1 MTRLIFSIYENV
13 NDNSINNYKKQQLL
27 KYKDVLVNFQ
37 EIYAK
42 KCNAEY
48 KLVETTNIKIQNEYD
63 SIQFSKL
70 KYLYEFTK
78 DYDEVLYLDLD
89 ILPKINI
96 PNIFDTYDFSKLVC
110 FFEDCEKRMF
120 DLFPNKDEKYR
131 YINELDHMSWWIKMA
146 AKNSMLLLEDYSLSE
161 FIINTGVVG
170 ANYQTMKNI
179 NFHNELT
186 NMNKLLDEAKD
197 DNLYPPESSQ
207 FFRPNNEIYFTYLVE
222 KKNIAYEK
230 LDESWNYILDD
241 IRLKEEV
248 EANFLHIINKDF
260 NSYLYF

>member
-1 MTRLIFSIYENV
+1 MSRLIFSIYEDV
-13 NDNSINNYKKQQLL
+13 NDNSVTSYKKQQLF
-27 KYKDVLVNFQ
+27 KFKDILSNFQ

-48 KLVETTNIKIQNEYD
+48 KLVQTYSTKIFNEYD
-63 SIQFSKL
+63 SIQFNKI
-70 KYLYEFTK
+70 KYLYEFSK

-89 ILPKINI
+89 VLPKKDI
-96 PNIFDTYDFSKLVC
+96 PNIFDTYDFSKLIC

-146 AKNSMLLLEDYSLSE
+146 AKNSMLLLEDYTLSNY
-161 FIINTGVVG
+161 IINTGVIG
-170 ANYQTMKNI
+170 ANFETMKRI
-179 NFHNELT
+179 NFTNELT
-186 NMNKLLDEAKD
+186 NMNNLLEEAKE

-222 KKNIAYEK
+222 KKNIAHEK

-241 IRLKEEV
+241 IRLKDNNQ
-248 EANFLHIINKDF
+248 ANFLHIINKDF
-260 NSYLYF
+260 NSYLDF